1 MTSVLVIHDQR
12 LVRDA
17 VRAFC
22 AEADA
27 SVIAEAEEALDGA
40 RLAAGLGPD
49 VVVCNSISAVEAV
62 SHRAP
67 DVRIVLIGA
76 EGSAARA
83 GAMQAGA
90 DAVIGAND
98 GASEFLAAVA
108 EDEAPVLLR
117 LVSDRPER
125 GPLTRREHEV
135 LQCLAEG
142 RTSQEIAAE
151 LFISLKTVKN
161 HLGSIYSKLDAHNR
175 TQAVLSGMRLGLVR
189 IAS

>member
-17 VRAFC
+17 VRALC

-67 DVRIVLIGA
+67 DARIVLIGA
-76 EGSAARA
+76 EGSATRA

-98 GASEFLAAVA
+98 GASEFLAAVS
-108 EDEAPVLLR
+108 EDEEPVLLR
-117 LVSDRPER
+117 LVANRQER

-142 RTSQEIAAE
+142 HTSQEIASE

>member
-17 VRAFC
+17 VRAIC
-22 AEADA
+22 AEGDA
-27 SVIAEAEEALDGA
+27 SVIAEAEEAIDGA

-67 DVRIVLIGA
+67 DARIVLIGA

-90 DAVIGAND
+90 AAVIGAHD
-98 GASEFLAAVA
+98 GASEFLAAVNE
-108 EDEAPVLLR
+108 EDEPVLLR
-117 LVSDRPER
+117 LVPNRPER

>member
-17 VRAFC
+17 VRALC

-67 DVRIVLIGA
+67 DARIVLIGA
-76 EGSAARA
+76 EGSATRA

-90 DAVIGAND
+90 AAVIGSND
-98 GASEFLAAVA
+98 GAPEFLAAVS
-108 EDEAPVLLR
+108 EDEEPVLLR
-117 LVSDRPER
+117 LVANRQER

-142 RTSQEIAAE
+142 RTSQEIASE

-161 HLGSIYSKLDAHNR
+161 HLGSIYSKLEAHNR